1 MVARLIDDLLEAWI
15 DGETTHLDR
24 ALDCWRQSSLP
35 TLLALARCSER
46 LRQAAA
52 PRLHQAEEQS
62 AATICAHFGSTRAQ
76 LAAQQR
82 IVWREGLP
90 PAQRRHLGVWLLP
103 GGPLAGVA
111 EFRVPTASR
120 TVRLTPLR
128 SGATKWILG
137 ICGLDAEL
145 MSVLAI
151 PIAVNASMT
160 SLDLDWNEI
169 GDAGAAAIANAIA
182 VNASVTKLY
191 LYDNKIGD
199 EGAKALASALE
210 VNASLKLKELVVP
223 DGLEKNAQLVAAC
236 RAKGVKLV

>member
-82 IVWREGLP
+82 ILWREGLP

-111 EFRVPTASR
+111 EFRVRGR
-120 TVRLTPLR
+120 TVGLTPLR
-128 SGATKWILG
+128 SGATEWNLRD
-137 ICGLDAEL
+137 CGLDAGL

-151 PIAVNASMT
+151 PIAF
-160 SLDLDWNEI
+160 
-169 GDAGAAAIANAIA
+169 
-182 VNASVTKLY
+182 NASVTDLRCARFLTKP
-191 LYDNKIGD
+191 
-199 EGAKALASALE
+199 S
-210 VNASLKLKELVVP
+210 
-223 DGLEKNAQLVAAC
+223 
-236 RAKGVKLV
+236 

>member
-82 IVWREGLP
+82 ILWREGLP

-111 EFRVPTASR
+111 EFRVPMASR
-120 TVRLTPLR
+120 TVGLTPLR
-128 SGATKWILG
+128 SGATEWSLNNR
-137 ICGLDAEL
+137 GLDAEL
-145 MSVLAI
+145 ISVLAI
-151 PIAVNASMT
+151 PIAVNASVT
-160 SLDLDWNEI
+160 ELFLGGNKI
-169 GDAGAAAIANAIA
+169 GYSGATAIANAIA
-182 VNASVTKLY
+182 VNASVT
-191 LYDNKIGD
+191 
-199 EGAKALASALE
+199 
-210 VNASLKLKELVVP
+210 VLKCARFLTKP
-223 DGLEKNAQLVAAC
+223 S
-236 RAKGVKLV
+236 

>member
-24 ALDCWRQSSLP
+24 ALDCWRQSSPP

-111 EFRVPTASR
+111 EFRVRGR
-120 TVRLTPLR
+120 TVGLTPLR
-128 SGATKWILG
+128 SGATEWDVMR
-137 ICGLDAEL
+137 CGLDAEL

-151 PIAVNASMT
+151 PIAVNASVT
-160 SLDLDWNEI
+160 RLSL
-169 GDAGAAAIANAIA
+169 GF
-182 VNASVTKLY
+182 
-191 LYDNKIGD
+191 NKIGD
-199 EGAKALASALE
+199 QGAIAIAEALK
-210 VNASLKLKELVVP
+210 VNASLNMLWCARFLTKP
-223 DGLEKNAQLVAAC
+223 S
-236 RAKGVKLV
+236 

>member
-82 IVWREGLP
+82 ILWREGLP
-90 PAQRRHLGVWLLP
+90 AAQRRHLGVWLLP

-111 EFRVPTASR
+111 EFRVPPESS
-120 TVRLTPLR
+120 VGLTPLR
-128 SGATKWILG
+128 SSATEW
-137 ICGLDAEL
+137 GLWDRGVDAEL
-145 MSVLAI
+145 ISVLAI
-151 PIAVNASMT
+151 P
-160 SLDLDWNEI
+160 
-169 GDAGAAAIANAIA
+169 IA

-191 LYDNKIGD
+191 LYYNKIGD

-210 VNASLKLKELVVP
+210 VNASITFLS
-223 DGLEKNAQLVAAC
+223 LEGNQIGDAGAAAIANAIAVNASLNTLWCA
-236 RAKGVKLV
+236 RFLTKPS